1 MTARP
6 YAAGVRQQPSGTR
19 KSHSKSQRGQVS
31 GDTQL
36 RQATVEAGQ
45 VPSEPSPAT
54 PRDAREV
61 TGGQGVAGSN
71 PAVPTQVR
79 RLIRNSESAFWA
91 FWDQDQTCGHAPRT
105 ALK

>member
-1 MTARP
+1 MWFTARRAP
-6 YAAGVRQQPSGTR
+6 FRFHRAGGKPLPRNRSRTLSDSGAKLRAVICWQRSAR
-19 KSHSKSQRGQVS
+19 KSHSKTQRRPVS

-54 PRDAREV
+54 SSDAREV

-71 PAVPTQVR
+71 PAAPTG
-79 RLIRNSESAFWA
+79 S
-91 FWDQDQTCGHAPRT
+91 
-105 ALK
+105 